1 MINNIIYL
9 VGNAFRIFIYWKLL
23 NAVFKNSKP
32 SKLLVVSGFIL
43 YFLIN
48 SILYISLNNFTINVI
63 TNIVPLILLSFIYSR
78 KIKSV
83 FFVSTAFYAVNM
95 MSDGGMYAVSLVIG
109 FESIL
114 INSGLASILLTFLFE
129 LLFESALKKKEH
141 YELDISYFIEVVSI
155 PIGSII
161 IGIITIKNYNIQA
174 MVVSAILILFNIMVF
189 YIYEKLQKNYET
201 LSEKQMLEQV
211 VEAQHN
217 ELEIVKSSHDKVDY
231 LRHDFKNHLIIMGQ
245 LVADSK
251 YSELSDYISKSV
263 KSITEPKQFINTGF
277 SEIDSIINYKLQEI
291 GDLGTKMKYSISIPE
306 KLKIDGFDIVVVLG
320 NLLNNAIEALEKTK
334 DKTLFIDVTFEK
346 NILFIHIEN
355 SFDGI
360 VKKNN
365 KDFITTKTSKS
376 GHGIGLKSVNNILEK
391 YNGDIIFSYDNNIFK
406 TDAMLCNVE
415 YQK

>member
-217 ELEIVKSSHDKVDY
+217 ELEIVKSSHDKVD
-231 LRHDFKNHLIIMGQ
+231 
-245 LVADSK
+245 
-251 YSELSDYISKSV
+251 
-263 KSITEPKQFINTGF
+263 
-277 SEIDSIINYKLQEI
+277 
-291 GDLGTKMKYSISIPE
+291 
-306 KLKIDGFDIVVVLG
+306 
-320 NLLNNAIEALEKTK
+320 
-334 DKTLFIDVTFEK
+334 
-346 NILFIHIEN
+346 
-355 SFDGI
+355 
-360 VKKNN
+360 
-365 KDFITTKTSKS
+365 
-376 GHGIGLKSVNNILEK
+376 
-391 YNGDIIFSYDNNIFK
+391 
-406 TDAMLCNVE
+406 
-415 YQK
+415 

>member
-1 MINNIIYL
+1 M
-9 VGNAFRIFIYWKLL
+9 
-23 NAVFKNSKP
+23 
-32 SKLLVVSGFIL
+32 
-43 YFLIN
+43 
-48 SILYISLNNFTINVI
+48 YISLNNFTINVI

-95 MSDGGMYAVSLVIG
+95 MFDGGMYAVSLVIG

-231 LRHDFKNHLIIMGQ
+231 AES
-245 LVADSK
+245 LVA
-251 YSELSDYISKSV
+251 
-263 KSITEPKQFINTGF
+263 
-277 SEIDSIINYKLQEI
+277 
-291 GDLGTKMKYSISIPE
+291 
-306 KLKIDGFDIVVVLG
+306 
-320 NLLNNAIEALEKTK
+320 
-334 DKTLFIDVTFEK
+334 
-346 NILFIHIEN
+346 
-355 SFDGI
+355 
-360 VKKNN
+360 
-365 KDFITTKTSKS
+365 
-376 GHGIGLKSVNNILEK
+376 
-391 YNGDIIFSYDNNIFK
+391 
-406 TDAMLCNVE
+406 
-415 YQK
+415 